1 MLVREL
7 IELLLVLDS
16 EREVYLDANG
26 GEYVYGIDAVEV
38 REDGEVYIV

>member
-1 MLVREL
+1 MTVREL
-7 IELLLVLDS
+7 IESLLVLDP